1 MHGGGEIGTPILEDS
16 HLICADAG
24 TMLVLRHARWGG
36 VALGGDKEG
45 GGKEKAEVF
54 GWYMV
59 PTEHKMVD
67 MSILL
72 RVSAT
77 VQGVDKSG
85 KPQEDTYW
93 CTCHQVCAMG
103 LAIWCSSMC
112 NKGCNKVP
120 YRAPYR
126 ATRGA
131 IRYLIAHLDITYG
144 AEVGAEAQKWRF
156 CRQRNIHPSAVILS
170 VDCSPMAPFGPCAS
184 T

>member
-1 MHGGGEIGTPILEDS
+1 M
-16 HLICADAG
+16 
-24 TMLVLRHARWGG
+24 LRHGRWGG
-36 VALGGDKEG
+36 FALGGDKEG

-72 RVSAT
+72 RAGAT
-77 VQGVDKSG
+77 VQAVDKSG

-93 CTCHQVCAMG
+93 CTCHQVCALG
-103 LAIWCSSMC
+103 LAVWCSSMC
-112 NKGCNKVP
+112 AKVCNKVP

-126 ATRGA
+126 AVRCA
-131 IRYLIAHLDITYG
+131 IRYLVALVTWHHLIAFLLILHAVSGGTPCILYSLLLHP
-144 AEVGAEAQKWRF
+144 
-156 CRQRNIHPSAVILS
+156 CSHIHPSAVIFS
-170 VDCSPMAPFGPCAS
+170 GDCSPMAPVGPCAS